1 MISSPSANVH
11 WFHHG
16 LPVQLDNRIGRQD
29 SEVNFNSSVVFQY
42 QSRTKHT
49 LVIRKVKDSDLGIY
63 ECRAENKIGFKG
75 AMLELTGR
83 PMPST
88 FKTSPL
94 ASTPMTHNLIWQTE
108 SLSPIIE
115 YILKFRQI
123 PSGNITPQN
132 RNSHIDWLELVIP
145 SEVSDGPI
153 HTIGYTLRGLMPASV
168 YEVAVT
174 SRNRY
179 GWSDIS
185 RIIRFATGG
194 ESTCTFSY
202 RDVSQILYSFPFTV
216 EVPNYSTETIDYD
229 QIDDELINSVNSP
242 VPAYSDYS
250 TGSGNELVATSS
262 CISFALLTM
271 WLY

>member
-1 MISSPSANVH
+1 MVSAPVANVH

-16 LPVQLDNRIGRQD
+16 VPVQHDTRVGRQD
-29 SEVNFNSSVVFQY
+29 SDINYNSTAVGSIQY
-42 QSRTKHT
+42 ESRTKHT
-49 LVIRKVKDSDLGIY
+49 LVIRKVKDSDLGMY
-63 ECRAENKIGFKG
+63 ECRAENKLGFKG
-75 AMLELTGR
+75 AVLELTGR

-94 ASTPMTHNLIWQTE
+94 NSTPMTHNLIWQTE

-123 PSGNITPQN
+123 PSGNVTPHN
-132 RNSHIDWLELVIP
+132 RHSSIAWMELIIP
-145 SEVSDGPI
+145 AEMSDGPI
-153 HTIGYTLRGLMPASV
+153 HSMGYTLRGLQPASV

-194 ESTCTFSY
+194 ESTY
-202 RDVSQILYSFPFTV
+202 
-216 EVPNYSTETIDYD
+216 N
-229 QIDDELINSVNSP
+229 
-242 VPAYSDYS
+242 
-250 TGSGNELVATSS
+250 
-262 CISFALLTM
+262 
-271 WLY
+271 

>member
-1 MISSPSANVH
+1 MANVH

-16 LPVQLDNRIGRQD
+16 VPVQHDNRIGRQD

-132 RNSHIDWLELVIP
+132 RYSHIDWMELVIP

-194 ESTCTFSY
+194 ESMLMFLHGS
-202 RDVSQILYSFPFTV
+202 DVSHILFFSFTV

-229 QIDDELINSVNSP
+229 QIEEELINSVNSP
-242 VPAYSDYS
+242 APAYSDYS
-250 TGSGNELVATSS
+250 TGSANTLVTSG
-262 CISFALLTM
+262 CICFALLTM
-271 WLY
+271 WML